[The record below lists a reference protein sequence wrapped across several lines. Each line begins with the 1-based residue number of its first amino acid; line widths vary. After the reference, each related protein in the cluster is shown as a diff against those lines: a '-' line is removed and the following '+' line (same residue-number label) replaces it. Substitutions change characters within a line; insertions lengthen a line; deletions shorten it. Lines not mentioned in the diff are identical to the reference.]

1 MRNAD
6 RPFVQSVG
14 GVLRLFHNRNDG
26 EPEYVPTGNEI
37 KRVTAAYTLADGDH
51 GLTLNVDAGSD
62 VNITVPAGLAP
73 DFVVNIRQA
82 GAGKAVIVTS
92 GTTVNSASTEY
103 KSGGTFTWMSLLG
116 VGQDVFDLVGSTSA

>member
-1 MRNAD
+1 
-6 RPFVQSVG
+6 
-14 GVLRLFHNRNDG
+14 
-26 EPEYVPTGNEI
+26 
-37 KRVTAAYTLADGDH
+37 
-51 GLTLNVDAGSD
+51 
-62 VNITVPAGLAP
+62 VPAGLAP